1 MKIKLIT
8 CAFLILTF
16 SAGAYADTTSAQTA
30 PEEPAEKIFMQVG
43 ALEKKDGEKYILRKK
58 SGELEFYLDE
68 NTLMYSTENA
78 GPADLK
84 EGQLVLVK
92 GARNANAMLAST
104 VQVYNSWD
112 IYSSTKDN
120 QTDAGQNLL
129 SGFLK
134 GTVVRPKSEADE
146 YEYLQNKYLTQKM
159 QNDAALEQEAEAQ
172 GDKVTVEPKIDY
184 IRPFYIKTA
193 DKKVYMVL
201 CDGSTRF
208 TLTDKKTKEDMK
220 PGDRLKLYFNK
231 RITIR
236 YKSYPVKI
244 VIEKAK

>member
-1 MKIKLIT
+1 MNIKLLT
-8 CAFLILTF
+8 CAFLFFTLSI
-16 SAGAYADTTSAQTA
+16 GIYAEETA
-30 PEEPAEKIFMQVG
+30 VNITPAASVDKTFMQVG
-43 ALEKKDGEKYILRKK
+43 ALEKKSGDKYILRKK

-68 NTLMYSTENA
+68 NTVMYSTENA
-78 GPADLK
+78 APADLK

-92 GARNANAMLAST
+92 GARNANAILAST
-104 VQVYNSWD
+104 VQIYNGWD

-120 QTDAGQNLL
+120 EADAGANLL

-146 YEYLQNKYLTQKM
+146 YEYLQNKYLTQEM
-159 QNDAALEQEAEAQ
+159 QNDAALEQEAAAQ
-172 GDKVTVEPKIDY
+172 GNTLTAEPKFDY
-184 IRPFYIKTA
+184 IRPFYIKTV
-193 DKKVYMVL
+193 DKKVYMVM
-201 CDGSTRF
+201 CDASTRF

-236 YKSYPVKI
+236 YKSYPIKI

>member
-1 MKIKLIT
+1 MNIKLIT

-16 SAGAYADTTSAQTA
+16 SAGLYADTTSAQTM
-30 PEEPAEKIFMQVG
+30 PEEPAVKTFMQVG
-43 ALEKKDGEKYILRKK
+43 ALEKKSGDKSILRKK

-78 GPADLK
+78 APADLK

-104 VQVYNSWD
+104 VQIYNGWD

-120 QTDAGQNLL
+120 ETDAGQNLL

-134 GTVVRPKSEADE
+134 GTIVRPKSEADE
-146 YEYLQNKYLTQKM
+146 YEYLQNKYLTQEM
-159 QNDAALEQEAEAQ
+159 QNDRALEQEAAAQ
-172 GDKVTVEPKIDY
+172 GNTLTAEPKIDY

-193 DKKVYMVL
+193 DKKVYMVM
-201 CDGSTRF
+201 CDASTHF

-236 YKSYPVKI
+236 YKSYPIKI